1 MGLYKVEE
9 NTIIIRE
16 GTPGNFFYII
26 KEGAVEISQNQ
37 NIVRTLSRG
46 ESFGE
51 LALLHNAMRSRTVRS
66 LKKCQFYCI
75 DRVNFRSIMNEM
87 NNQNFDENKAFLDS
101 ISLLDSLREE
111 QKSLLASKLV
121 KENHEEN
128 KFIFKEGDTG
138 DCLYLIR
145 EGEVNILNKDNVI
158 VRIFKKGE
166 FFGQLSILMD
176 IPRTMTVITKTKC
189 IFYSIS
195 IESIKNIFGEKFRD
209 VLLINSIKQALIKS
223 KYFSKL
229 DIKYIENI
237 FEHFKLTR
245 YEKGCVVLRKGYLCH
260 SKILII
266 LEGNLINVTYLF
278 IKANSRK
285 VLSER
290 NSVVFEEK
298 IIFNSKEALKENY
311 IAEPDCLLAECELE
325 YFTKSIGGNL
335 QKIIDHSA
343 VIKAL
348 RSVSIFK
355 DYPNEKISQ
364 LEKFIRIEKY
374 TDGKKIINQG
384 DINFNFYIIKLG
396 KVDIFINSN
405 YVRTLNTNE
414 YFGER
419 ALFLKESRSA
429 TVKANGDTEVFC
441 LSQEEFDM
449 LIEDYT
455 KNLIKSRFYLRDD
468 GIQLKDLE
476 WKSEIGSGNYG
487 RVSLVASRK
496 TQSFYAIKAVSKLK
510 IDDEQLHSY
519 LSLEKAILL
528 QVDHNFVV
536 KLIKTIKDSKNIYF
550 LMEFIRGK
558 ELFDVIRDI
567 GLLNKAQAQFYAA
580 SMIIAIN
587 YIHKKGFIHRDVK
600 PENVIVNDKVITY
613 LKRVLLSLLI
623 SEL

>member
-1 MGLYKVEE
+1 M
-9 NTIIIRE
+9 
-16 GTPGNFFYII
+16 
-26 KEGAVEISQNQ
+26 
-37 NIVRTLSRG
+37 
-46 ESFGE
+46 
-51 LALLHNAMRSRTVRS
+51 
-66 LKKCQFYCI
+66 
-75 DRVNFRSIMNEM
+75 
-87 NNQNFDENKAFLDS
+87 
-101 ISLLDSLREE
+101 
-111 QKSLLASKLV
+111 
-121 KENHEEN
+121 
-128 KFIFKEGDTG
+128 
-138 DCLYLIR
+138 
-145 EGEVNILNKDNVI
+145 
-158 VRIFKKGE
+158 
-166 FFGQLSILMD
+166 
-176 IPRTMTVITKTKC
+176 
-189 IFYSIS
+189 
-195 IESIKNIFGEKFRD
+195 
-209 VLLINSIKQALIKS
+209 
-223 KYFSKL
+223 
-229 DIKYIENI
+229 
-237 FEHFKLTR
+237 
-245 YEKGCVVLRKGYLCH
+245 
-260 SKILII
+260 
-266 LEGNLINVTYLF
+266 
-278 IKANSRK
+278 
-285 VLSER
+285 
-290 NSVVFEEK
+290 
-298 IIFNSKEALKENY
+298 KENY

-455 KNLIKSRFYLRDD
+455 KNLIKSRFYLKDD